1 MSEAGSTAQW
11 EKRTLE
17 PAANAGERP
26 QFENPEQRP
35 ALSLLS
41 PWENAAL
48 ATQLKSSRG
57 TSDPHLYVKSSDVKV
72 SHLPTLRTL
81 PAKHTCRQ
89 VASEPCKLCFRARR
103 KPGLESSFSHFRRV
117 SL

>member
-72 SHLPTLRTL
+72 SHLLTLRTL

-103 KPGLESSFSHFRRV
+103 KPGLESSFSHFKRV